1 MVCCVNV
8 SFCCDDKSERCL
20 LHEKTPY
27 LSTFHAVVVFVN
39 FMILALPHFQAQF
52 EMTSQISF
60 SRLKLLPVRALGE
73 QNVISHTDI
82 GIFIF
87 NFHHFELIC

>member
-1 MVCCVNV
+1 MTLV
-8 SFCCDDKSERCL
+8 
-20 LHEKTPY
+20 
-27 LSTFHAVVVFVN
+27 
-39 FMILALPHFQAQF
+39 LPPFQARV